1 MAVFQNLNAGDGKI
15 PADKFQVETAAAI
28 LLCILEPACFLIIF
42 ALQQKRLAKQKA
54 DQIRDLLFRLAHLF
68 VIVGNPCFCL
78 YNFRHVLVL
87 LTNTKPG

>member
-28 LLCILEPACFLIIF
+28 LLCILEPACFLIIL

-54 DQIRDLLFRLAHLF
+54 DQIRDLLFRLP
-68 VIVGNPCFCL
+68 ICSS
-78 YNFRHVLVL
+78 
-87 LTNTKPG
+87 

>member
-1 MAVFQNLNAGDGKI
+1 MPATAKYRRINSRWRLQLRYSFVYWNRPVFL
-15 PADKFQVETAAAI
+15 
-28 LLCILEPACFLIIF
+28 F